1 MRPVSPSTDTA
12 LANAI
17 TRPYYLVSIGFSTP
31 EYITSAG
38 SNITYDS
45 NTYVPASV
53 EVSLSAEP
61 NLSIFNEGTTLGATV
76 LADGVA
82 GRTIRIYRG
91 DLNDSNHPNPV
102 MVFEGEGGSAQIG
115 EYVEIRC
122 KPSTPGKT
130 PAHYCAPPVMNHNTP
145 PGTRFRTPKGVVI
158 LEG

>member
-102 MVFEGEGGSAQIG
+102 MVFEGREAPRKSANML
-115 EYVEIRC
+115 RSAASR
-122 KPSTPGKT
+122 PRLARHPRTT
-130 PAHYCAPPVMNHNTP
+130 AP
-145 PGTRFRTPKGVVI
+145 RR
-158 LEG
+158 L